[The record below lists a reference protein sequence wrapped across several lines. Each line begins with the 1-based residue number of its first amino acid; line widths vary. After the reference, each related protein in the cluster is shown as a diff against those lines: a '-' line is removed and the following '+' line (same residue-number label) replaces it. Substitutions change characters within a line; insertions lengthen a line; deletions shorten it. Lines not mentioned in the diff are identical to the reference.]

1 MGGAGGGV
9 SVCSERGMIH
19 EPEGKKGHR
28 TFFFFFFFFS
38 RHIRPPPKHTS
49 TSTALETLHPLCRAS
64 SPGLEHATG
73 SGADLDLPVL
83 LLEQSQR
90 QALSVAPHDL
100 AQACALEW
108 TPLISWPRQL
118 GSPGGG

>member
-1 MGGAGGGV
+1 M
-9 SVCSERGMIH
+9 SQRGR
-19 EPEGKKGHR
+19 KGIGL
-28 TFFFFFFFFS
+28 FSFFS
-38 RHIRPPPKHTS
+38 FSFLDTSGHPPKHTS
-49 TSTALETLHPLCRAS
+49 TSTALETLHPLCHAS

-108 TPLISWPRQL
+108 TPLIAWPRQL